1 MNTTAEHDYDDED
14 DGALV
19 ALVAMAGRF
28 PGTASVERF
37 WRHLVDGDELI
48 TRFPEAGDGGHVPA
62 YGIFEEADRF
72 DAAFFG
78 YSPRE
83 ALMLDPQHRV
93 FLECCWEALERA
105 GCDPARFAGQIGVYG
120 GSGESSHAH
129 RLRED
134 PVLSRTVPGWELRM
148 ATAADFLTSR
158 VSYKLGLTGP
168 AVTVQTACSTSLVAV
183 HLAVQA
189 LLAGECDLALA
200 GGVTVQVPYALGGY
214 TEGGVI
220 SQDGHCR
227 AFDAKAG
234 GTVGADGAGVVVLRR
249 LADAL
254 ADGDHIHAVLRATA
268 VNNDGSD
275 KIGFT
280 APSVSGQAAAVLAAH
295 TLSGVDPATIGYL
308 EAHGTGTPMGDP
320 IEISALT
327 QAFRAGTAE
336 KGFCRI
342 GSLKSNLGHTDT
354 AAGVLGLM
362 KAALVV
368 EHGLIPPS
376 LHFEEPNPEID
387 FDASPF
393 TVATALTAW
402 PKGPVPRRAGVNSLG
417 IGGTN
422 AHAVL
427 EQPPTRAASAPET
440 DRQLLVVSART
451 ATALDQAVAGLGSR
465 LADPRQ
471 TRPGE
476 QLADVA
482 WTLQTGRAQFAHR
495 AFALGAD
502 HAQAAAALGSS
513 ARRAPVRG
521 GPPAVGFLFPGQGGQ
536 HTGMAAELYDR
547 EPVFRA
553 SVDHCAEL
561 LSPALGVDLRTVL
574 YPSGGPAG
582 PDLQSMELAQPAV
595 FTVEFALSEL
605 WRSWGV
611 HPATVLGHSL
621 GSYAA
626 ACVAGVLSLPDALAV
641 VVERGRI
648 LGALP
653 QGAML
658 AVALPEA
665 ELAALLPA
673 SLSLA
678 AVNGPGQCVVSGPAE
693 PVAGFGAEL
702 AAGGVDCRALHIT
715 SAAHSSLVE
724 PAIADFTAW
733 MGGIALRPP
742 TLRWISDTT
751 GRPVSAQEACD
762 PAFWARHLRETVRFG
777 AALDTLLVEPD
788 QVLLEVGPSHTLSTL
803 TRRHPRTGPGHTVL
817 ASLPHPS
824 DETPART
831 ALLNAAGGAWTAGV
845 ELDWT
850 GLHHTPRR
858 RAVLPGYPFQHA
870 RYRLAS
876 QAGEPTTATALPEAE
891 PGFEPDVKLAFE
903 PDVELAFERPDLAQE
918 FSAARDEPE
927 RRLAAVFGEVLGIG
941 EVGREDDFFELGGD
955 SLIASRLVTQ
965 VHRAFG
971 VKLAVRAVF
980 RAPTVARLLPVIQEE
995 ENR

>member
-1 MNTTAEHDYDDED
+1 MNATADED
-14 DGALV
+14 DGTLV
-19 ALVAMAGRF
+19 ALVGMAGRF
-28 PGTASVERF
+28 PGTASVEEF
-37 WRHLVDGDELI
+37 WQHLVDGDELI
-48 TRFPEAGDGGHVPA
+48 TRFPEAGGGSHVPA
-62 YGIFEEADRF
+62 YGVFAGADRF

-105 GCDPARFAGQIGVYG
+105 GCDPARFAGQVGVYG
-120 GSGESSHAH
+120 GSGDSSHAQ

-134 PVLSRTVPGWELRM
+134 PVLSSTVPGWELRM
-148 ATAADFLTSR
+148 ATAPDFLTSR

-227 AFDAKAG
+227 AFDARAG

-268 VNNDGSD
+268 VNNDGSG

-327 QAFRAGTAE
+327 QAFRVGTAE

-387 FDASPF
+387 FDSSPF
-393 TVATALTAW
+393 TVATALTEW
-402 PKGPVPRRAGVNSLG
+402 PDGPVPRRAGVNSLG

-422 AHAVL
+422 AHVVL
-427 EQPPTRAASAPET
+427 EQPPARAASAPQT
-440 DRQLLVVSART
+440 GRQLLVVSART
-451 ATALDQAVAGLGSR
+451 AVALDQAVAGLAVL
-465 LADPRQ
+465 LADPDR

-482 WTLQTGRAQFAHR
+482 WTLQIGRAQFAHR

-502 HAQAAAALGSS
+502 RAQAAAALGRS
-513 ARRAPVRG
+513 ARRAAVRG
-521 GPPAVGFLFPGQGGQ
+521 GPPAVAFLFPGQGGQ
-536 HTGMAAELYDR
+536 HTGMAAELYEQ

-553 SVDHCAEL
+553 TVDKCAEL
-561 LSPALGVDLRTVL
+561 LSPALGLDLRSVL
-574 YPSGGPAG
+574 YPKGGPAG
-582 PDLQSMELAQPAV
+582 ADLQSMELAQPAV
-595 FTVEFALSEL
+595 FTVEFALAEL

-611 HPATVLGHSL
+611 TPGTVLGHSL

-648 LGALP
+648 LGGLP

-665 ELAALLPA
+665 ELAELLPR

-678 AVNGPGQCVVSGPAE
+678 AVNGPGQCVVSGPADL
-693 PVAGFGAEL
+693 VSGFGAEL
-702 AAGGVDCRALHIT
+702 AAGGVECRALHIT
-715 SAAHSSLVE
+715 SAAHSALVE
-724 PAIADFTAW
+724 PAMADFTAW
-733 MGGIALRPP
+733 MSGIALRPP

-751 GRPVSAQEACD
+751 GLPVSAREAVD

-777 AALDTLLVEPD
+777 TALDTLLVEPD

-824 DETPART
+824 DETTART
-831 ALLNAAGGAWTAGV
+831 ALLSAAGGAWTAGV
-845 ELDWT
+845 ELDWA
-850 GLHHTPRR
+850 GLHHAPRR
-858 RAVLPGYPFQHA
+858 HAVLPGYPFQHA

-876 QAGEPTTATALPEAE
+876 QSEEPATALPEPGPAVVPE
-891 PGFEPDVKLAFE
+891 PGPTAL
-903 PDVELAFERPDLAQE
+903 PSFERPDLAQE
-918 FSAARDEPE
+918 FAAARDEPE
-927 RRLAAVFGEVLGIG
+927 RRLAAVFGEVLGIS

-955 SLIASRLVTQ
+955 SLIASRLVAQ
-965 VHRAFG
+965 VHRTFG
-971 VKLAVRAVF
+971 VRLAVRAVF
-980 RAPTVARLLPVIQEE
+980 RAPTVARLLPVIQDQEE
-995 ENR
+995 DR